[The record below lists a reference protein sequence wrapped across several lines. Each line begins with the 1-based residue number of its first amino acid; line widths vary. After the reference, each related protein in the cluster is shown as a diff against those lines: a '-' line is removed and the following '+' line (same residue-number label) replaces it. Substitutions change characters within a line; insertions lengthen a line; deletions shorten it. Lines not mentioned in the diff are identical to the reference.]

1 MSKRIKECS
10 LITREEALSVL
21 SDIRNLSI
29 QLAQTESAYN
39 RAVGAVNDRYTP
51 LMDEIKKLRDSAVIQ
66 LKDWAKRNPEEF
78 GDKRTIE
85 TEDGIMGHRLGNMS
99 LELIPKRKWSDVLE
113 TLQSGRGFAE
123 YIRTKQEV
131 NKELL
136 LERRHIW
143 GESALKAIGVYVSQ
157 VDRFFVEPKLV
168 DSGAAVTVETGGAL

>member
-1 MSKRIKECS
+1 MAKRIKERPV
-10 LITREEALSVL
+10 ITREEALSVL

-51 LMDEIKKLRDSAVIQ
+51 LMDEIKNLRDAAVIR

-85 TEDGIMGHRLGNMS
+85 TEDGIMGHRLGNVS
-99 LELIPKRKWSDVLE
+99 LELVGKRKWSDVLE
-113 TLQSGRGFAE
+113 TLQAGAGLSE
-123 YIRTKQEV
+123 YIRTTAAV
-131 NKELL
+131 NKELIL
-136 LERRHIW
+136 DRRADL